1 MVTASRPLRADAA
14 RNREKLLAAATEL
27 FAERGLDVPMEH
39 IARKAE
45 VSIGTL
51 YKHFPTREDLVAT
64 IFPERLA
71 ALDVIG
77 AKALATP
84 DPWQAFAGY
93 LDDLYALQAEDRGLN
108 DILARDLPNAP
119 EVVSAC
125 HRGAGHAQILI
136 SRAVDAG
143 VLRPDYSIAD
153 LASLTRAMAQV
164 IRDVPG
170 GWRRFLSI
178 YVEGLRA
185 VVNPVSMDGNMDR

>member
-51 YKHFPTREDLVAT
+51 YKHFPTREDLVSA
-64 IFPERLA
+64 IFPDRLA

-77 AKALATP
+77 EKALADP
-84 DPWQAFAGY
+84 DPWRAFTNY
-93 LDDLYALQAEDRGLN
+93 LRDLYALQAQDRGLN
-108 DILARDLPNAP
+108 DVLARDLPNAP

-125 HRGAGHAQILI
+125 HRGAGHVGILI
-136 SRAVDAG
+136 ERAVDAG
-143 VLRPDYSIAD
+143 VVRADYSIAD
-153 LASLTRAMAQV
+153 MATLTRAMAQV

-170 GWRRFLSI
+170 EWHRFLSI
-178 YVEGLRA
+178 YVEGLR
-185 VVNPVSMDGNMDR
+185 G

>member
-14 RNREKLLAAATEL
+14 RNREKLLAAAAEL
-27 FAERGLDVPMEH
+27 FAERGLDVPLEH
-39 IARKAE
+39 IARRAE

-51 YKHFPTREDLVAT
+51 YKHFPAREDFVAA

-77 AKALATP
+77 DKALATP

-93 LDDLYALQAEDRGLN
+93 LDDLYALQAQDRGLN

-125 HRGAGHAQILI
+125 HRGAGHAETLI
-136 SRAVDAG
+136 MRAITAG

-153 LASLTRAMAQV
+153 MATLTRAMAQV
-164 IRDVPG
+164 IRDVPEE
-170 GWRRFLSI
+170 WRRFLSI

-185 VVNPVSMDGNMDR
+185 P

>member
-39 IARKAE
+39 IARRAE

-51 YKHFPTREDLVAT
+51 YKHFPTREDLVAA
-64 IFPERLA
+64 IFPDRLA

-77 AKALATP
+77 DKALADD
-84 DPWQAFAGY
+84 DPWHAYTTY
-93 LDDLYALQAEDRGLN
+93 LEDLYGLQAEDRGLN

-119 EVVSAC
+119 EVVTAC
-125 HRGAGHAQILI
+125 HRGAGHAEILI
-136 SRAVDAG
+136 MRAIAAG
-143 VLRPDYSIAD
+143 TLRADYTITD
-153 LASLTRAMAQV
+153 MGTLTRAMAQV
-164 IRDVPG
+164 IRDSPAE
-170 GWRRFLSI
+170 WRRFLSI

-185 VVNPVSMDGNMDR
+185 P

>member
-14 RNREKLLAAATEL
+14 RNREKLLAAATAL

-51 YKHFPTREDLVAT
+51 YKHFPTREDFASA

-71 ALDVIG
+71 ALDAIG
-77 AKALATP
+77 VKALADP
-84 DPWQAFAGY
+84 DPWRSFTGY
-93 LDDLYALQAEDRGLN
+93 HDDLYALQAEDRGVN
-108 DILARDLPNAP
+108 DVLARELPNAP
-119 EVVSAC
+119 QVVSAC
-125 HRGAGHAQILI
+125 HRSAGHAETLI
-136 SRAVDAG
+136 TRAIAAG
-143 VLRPDYSIAD
+143 VLRADFSIAD
-153 LASLTRAMAQV
+153 MATLTRAMAQV

-170 GWRRFLSI
+170 EWRRFLSI

-185 VVNPVSMDGNMDR
+185 P

>member
-14 RNREKLLAAATEL
+14 RNREKLLAAAAEL
-27 FAERGLDVPMEH
+27 FAERGLDVPLEH
-39 IARKAE
+39 IARRAE

-51 YKHFPTREDLVAT
+51 YKHFPTREDFAAA

-77 AKALATP
+77 EKALTTP
-84 DPWQAFAGY
+84 DPWHAFTGY
-93 LDDLYALQAEDRGLN
+93 LNDLYALQAEDRGLN

-125 HRGAGHAQILI
+125 HRGAGHTEILI
-136 SRAVDAG
+136 TRAVDAG
-143 VLRPDYSIAD
+143 VLRPDYTVAD
-153 LASLTRAMAQV
+153 LATLTRAMAQV
-164 IRDVPG
+164 IRDSPG
-170 GWRRFLSI
+170 EWQRFLSI

-185 VVNPVSMDGNMDR
+185 

>member
-14 RNREKLLAAATEL
+14 RNREKLLAAAADL
-27 FAERGLDVPMEH
+27 FAERGLDVPLEH
-39 IARKAE
+39 IARRAE

-51 YKHFPTREDLVAT
+51 YKHFPTREDFVT
-64 IFPERLA
+64 EIFPERLA

-77 AKALATP
+77 EKALADP
-84 DPWQAFAGY
+84 DPFHAFAGY
-93 LDDLYALQAEDRGLN
+93 LEDIFALQAQDRGLN

-119 EVVSAC
+119 GMVAAC
-125 HRGAGHAQILI
+125 HRGAGHAEILI
-136 SRAVDAG
+136 SRAVEGG

-153 LASLTRAMAQV
+153 MATLTRAMAQV

-170 GWRRFLSI
+170 EWRRFLSI

-185 VVNPVSMDGNMDR
+185 L